1 MNSAGAYAPALTR
14 ALAHRRNNERNFNP
28 VVERACGQAAFH
40 RLLPNASN
48 GASGHRIRG
57 VAAGTCAVELV
68 PGVRGR
74 SRRCAAQGNRTA
86 AVSHRAQC
94 VTCQHSRWRGAN
106 IVGCLAFEA
115 AALPAVAT
123 IALASLVF
131 REAHSAPCAVRSA
144 HPAGPDAFMAMDTSD
159 EIRTPR

>member
-1 MNSAGAYAPALTR
+1 MKSAGAYALALPR
-14 ALAHRRNNERNFNP
+14 ALARGRIHEGNLNP
-28 VVERACGQAAFH
+28 VVERACWQAALH
-40 RLLPNASN
+40 RLLPNAAYS
-48 GASGHRIRG
+48 ASGHRIG
-57 VAAGTCAVELV
+57 CFAAGTFAVEV
-68 PGVRGR
+68 MPGIR
-74 SRRCAAQGNRTA
+74 SRPCRGSAQGDRTA

-123 IALASLVF
+123 IALASLAF

-144 HPAGPDAFMAMDTSD
+144 HAAGPDDFMAIDRPD
-159 EIRTPR
+159 EMRTPR